1 MSYVL
6 ILQHKIC
13 TKTFF
18 CNYCSKV
25 MINVYVMF
33 VFTLENSP
41 SDTMSNSSSLP
52 TMIEGYGRKR
62 KKRTSIETNIKLTLE
77 KRFHDVSARLNQY
90 LRGFYNVPVLLS
102 QLQNL
107 LCIEEKLVSI
117 VKSKMCFNRWS
128 MNNLLCVCTVND

>member
-1 MSYVL
+1 
-6 ILQHKIC
+6 
-13 TKTFF
+13 
-18 CNYCSKV
+18 

-102 QLQNL
+102 QL
-107 LCIEEKLVSI
+107 
-117 VKSKMCFNRWS
+117 
-128 MNNLLCVCTVND
+128 